1 MLRKI
6 LFLNIIFFY
15 FLNASAFSFEKEAEE
30 LIKSTTDNAKK
41 IVLDNNIKN
50 EEKKIQI
57 EKIAI
62 NAVDVDGLGRF
73 TLGNYKNNLNSEQLE
88 KYTKTFKT
96 FFAKNISSRL
106 QNYSDQDIKVVSSKK
121 ISENYVLVSSK
132 MISKKDNQQ
141 ISIDWRVFKVNDKLL
156 IRDLVVEG
164 LSLAK
169 TQREEFSSILSSKGF
184 EGLMENLNNFISK
197 N

>member
-30 LIKSTTDNAKK
+30 LIQSTTDNAKK
-41 IVLDNNIKN
+41 IVLDNSIKN
-50 EEKKIQI
+50 EDKKIQI

-106 QNYSDQDIKVVSSKK
+106 QSYSDQDIKVISSKK
-121 ISENYVLVSSK
+121 MSENYVLVSSK

-141 ISIDWRVFKVNDKLL
+141 VSIDWRVFKVKDKLL

-184 EGLMENLNNFISK
+184 EVLMENLNNFISK